1 MRPYLFFI
9 LTLMML
15 CISQSAECG
24 IVQDAKIVKFVT
36 DLLGREYWDGDWTI
50 AEEHGKPAK
59 HIKRTDNSW
68 AWIDIVGFENES
80 VINNTRYV
88 NGTPRSFAI
97 VKYGSG
103 YSVPEDCVFV
113 SYDVTR
119 KVIDTEW
126 DYKNDTTKAI
136 LYTEFVYKEWVCET
150 GAYGIVDCWWVFYKE
165 EITTSYTADSPETFT
180 TRIPDVQVHVTSYNR
195 SVNPVTYIYIPTEN
209 HSSMGD
215 VMISRVCYNGSNIAR
230 YDQTGWVIKN
240 PRGTEYV
247 EFVDD
252 GAMPTWA
259 KDDNQSM
266 IDHCGRLVT
275 VFGRDFNVSLLN
287 ISLHT
292 PYETRY
298 VTNYTIDEA
307 EGNAKVNVPMLKVIL
322 LITGFIVAFI
332 SIVGVIKRRI

>member
-97 VKYGSG
+97 VKYDSG
-103 YSVPEDCVFV
+103 YSVPNNHVFV
-113 SYDVTR
+113 SYDVES
-119 KVIDTEW
+119 KIIDNEW
-126 DYKNDTTKAI
+126 DHKNDTTEAI
-136 LYTEFVYKEWVCET
+136 IHTKFVHKYWFCEPPACLLCAPVCYWIFVTECLT
-150 GAYGIVDCWWVFYKE
+150 TSSIVD
-165 EITTSYTADSPETFT
+165 SPDTFT
-180 TRIPDVQVHVTSYNR
+180 TRIPDVQIHITSYNR
-195 SVNPVTYIYIPTEN
+195 SVNPVTYIYVPTEN
-209 HSSMGD
+209 HPSMKD

-230 YDQTGWVIKN
+230 YDQTGWVMRN
-240 PRGTEYV
+240 PKGTEYV

-252 GAMPTWA
+252 GALPSWA
-259 KDDNQSM
+259 KDDNQSV
-266 IDHCGRLVT
+266 IDHCGRFIT
-275 VFGRDFNVSLLN
+275 VFGGDFNISLLT

-298 VTNYTIDEA
+298 VTNYTINEV
-307 EGNAKVNVPMLKVIL
+307 EGNAKVDVPMLKVIL
-322 LITGFIVAFI
+322 LIAGFIATFI
-332 SIVGVIKRRI
+332 LIIRVIK